1 MRRSLLRLAIPLREP
16 FVTSAGVIAEREL
29 CVIRLEDDDGTV
41 GFGEAAPLEAYDGV
55 SIDAVFEALRG
66 GPPRRGSPPQ
76 ARAAWEL
83 AELDLQARRR
93 GRSLAEPGADAIP
106 VNLTLPAGPPE
117 EVAKAAVA
125 GLRAGYS
132 CFKVK
137 VGLPDDGRR
146 VAGVREAIGSWP
158 ALRIDANGAWTPEQ
172 AVGAIT
178 ALEPY
183 DLQLVEQ
190 PCPTLE
196 QLAQV
201 RPLVGV
207 PIAADE
213 SVAGPRDVRVAAELG
228 ACDAVNVKLSA
239 SGGFGP
245 ARDALRAAREAGLGA
260 WLSSTLDGPWG
271 IAAALQLAAGQH
283 LGLACGLATL
293 DLFDAR
299 IATVIAPPS
308 AGLMAVPQGPGLGV
322 EVSDE
327 ALAEVLVEELE

>member
-1 MRRSLLRLAIPLREP
+1 MREP
-16 FVTSAGVIAEREL
+16 FVTSNGVLAEREL
-29 CVIRLEDDDGTV
+29 VVIRLEDDDGTV
-41 GFGEAAPLEAYDGV
+41 GFGEAAPLEDYDGV
-55 SIDAVFEALRG
+55 SIDAVLDALRG

-83 AELDLQARRR
+83 AELDLQSRRR
-93 GRSLAEPGADAIP
+93 GRPLGEPGADAIP
-106 VNLTLPAGPPE
+106 VNLTLPAGPPA
-117 EVAKAAVA
+117 EVVEAAAA
-125 GLRAGYS
+125 GLRDGYS

-137 VGLPDDGRR
+137 VGLPDDAER

-158 ALRIDANGAWTPEQ
+158 ALRIDANGAWGPDEATS
-172 AVGAIT
+172 AIT

-190 PCPTLE
+190 PCATLLE
-196 QLAQV
+196 LAEV
-201 RPLVGV
+201 RLRVGV

-213 SVAGPRDVRVAAELG
+213 SISSPADVREAAKLG

-271 IAAALQLAAGQH
+271 IAAALQLAAGQR
-283 LGLACGLATL
+283 LELACGLATL
-293 DLFDAR
+293 GLFDAR
-299 IATVIAPPS
+299 LARALPAPS
-308 AGLMAVPQGPGLGV
+308 AGLLGVPQGPGLGI
-322 EVSDE
+322 EVSDD
-327 ALAEVLVEELE
+327 ALGEVLVEELE